1 MNETKMGMLSLVLL
15 GGALYALATA
25 MGIQLSVTD
34 MSTQLIQVGTDLL
47 RRLLF

>member
-25 MGIQLSVTD
+25 MGIQVSVTD
-34 MSTQLIQVGTDLL
+34 VATQLIQVGSDLL
-47 RRLLF
+47 HGLLF